1 MSQIDVKPAQGHIE
15 VKNFALSYETIEGSV
30 EAVTDTQIHVKPG
43 EFVSIVGPSGCGKS
57 TLLNAVAGFL
67 KPTAGT
73 VTVDGVAVN
82 GPSAERGMVFQQYSL
97 FPWKTVREN
106 VEFGLKMRGMARS
119 QRERAARTLLGLAGL
134 EAFEKHYPERLSG
147 GMKQRVGI
155 VRALATGPKVLLLD
169 EPFGALDAQTRV
181 IMQQI
186 LTNMWQRLK
195 ISVLFVT
202 HDLDEAIF
210 LSDRVYCMTARPG
223 SIKAEIP
230 IPLERP
236 RQQSMMM
243 SSEFLAL
250 RRGLMSLIRGEPE
263 GDGRRDHRSR
273 HAGAEYRAA
282 RLLAGGRDLVRHCEK
297 RSNGAIH
304 LCFAGPVIG
313 RAFARPVGSHCRGIG
328 IDLRCKKCYRS
339 VPSNSNAEQTSCSLE
354 SKAGRAASSG
364 TAMPSTWRRV
374 IRACPGMSNCSR

>member
-1 MSQIDVKPAQGHIE
+1 MAVKGAQPRGHIDVRD
-15 VKNFALSYETIEGSV
+15 FALSYDTLDGPV
-30 EAVTDTQIHVKPG
+30 EAVSAATIHVEPG

-67 KPTAGT
+67 KPTCGT
-73 VTVDGVAVN
+73 VTLDGEAID
-82 GPSAERGMVFQQYSL
+82 GPSADRGMVFQQYSL

-106 VEFGLKMRGMARS
+106 VEFGLKMRGMDRFN
-119 QRERAARTLLGLAGL
+119 RDRAARTLLGLAGL
-134 EAFEKHYPERLSG
+134 SAFENHYPERLSG

-202 HDLDEAIF
+202 HDIDEAIF

-223 SIKAEIP
+223 TIKAEIA

-236 RQQSMMM
+236 RQQAMMM

-250 RRGLMSLIRGEPE
+250 RRGLMSLIREESLKAMGGEV
-263 GDGRRDHRSR
+263 DD
-273 HAGAEYRAA
+273 
-282 RLLAGGRDLVRHCEK
+282 LALQGL
-297 RSNGAIH
+297 S
-304 LCFAGPVIG
+304 
-313 RAFARPVGSHCRGIG
+313 
-328 IDLRCKKCYRS
+328 IDLHG
-339 VPSNSNAEQTSCSLE
+339 QTL
-354 SKAGRAASSG
+354 AD
-364 TAMPSTWRRV
+364 V
-374 IRACPGMSNCSR
+374 V

>member
-1 MSQIDVKPAQGHIE
+1 MGTDMSTIADHAKQAAKAKVATKGYVE
-15 VKNFALSYETIEGSV
+15 VKDFSLSYETIDGSV
-30 EAVTDTQIHVKPG
+30 EAVTNTQIHVHPG

-67 KPTAGT
+67 KPTTGT
-73 VTVDGVAVN
+73 VTVDGERVK

-106 VEFGLKMRGMARS
+106 VEFGLKMRGMERS

-134 EAFEKHYPERLSG
+134 EAFEKHYPDRLSG

-155 VRALATGPKVLLLD
+155 VRALATGPKILLLD

-202 HDLDEAIF
+202 HDIDEAIF

-223 SIKAEIP
+223 SIKAEIA

-250 RRGLMSLIRGEPE
+250 RRGLMSLIREESLKAMGGEISDLGMQGLNIE
-263 GDGRRDHRSR
+263 LHGQSL
-273 HAGAEYRAA
+273 AA
-282 RLLAGGRDLVRHCEK
+282 IL
-297 RSNGAIH
+297 
-304 LCFAGPVIG
+304 
-313 RAFARPVGSHCRGIG
+313 
-328 IDLRCKKCYRS
+328 
-339 VPSNSNAEQTSCSLE
+339 
-354 SKAGRAASSG
+354 
-364 TAMPSTWRRV
+364 
-374 IRACPGMSNCSR
+374 

>member
-1 MSQIDVKPAQGHIE
+1 MGANVSQTEARTAEAAASKGHVE
-15 VKNFALSYETIEGSV
+15 VRNFSLSYETIAGSV
-30 EAVTDTQIHVKPG
+30 EAVTDTRIHVQPG

-67 KPTAGT
+67 KPTTGT
-73 VTVDGVAVN
+73 VTVDGELVD

-97 FPWKTVREN
+97 FPWKTVGEN
-106 VEFGLKMRGMARS
+106 VEFGLKMRGMERS
-119 QRERAARTLLGLAGL
+119 RRERAARTLLGLAGL
-134 EAFEKHYPERLSG
+134 EAFEKHYPDRLSG

-202 HDLDEAIF
+202 HDIDEAIF
-210 LSDRVYCMTARPG
+210 LSDRVYCMTTRPG

-236 RQQSMMM
+236 RHQSMMM

-250 RRGLMSLIRGEPE
+250 RRGLMSLIREESLKAMGGEINDLGMQGLNIE
-263 GDGRRDHRSR
+263 LHGQS
-273 HAGAEYRAA
+273 
-282 RLLAGGRDLVRHCEK
+282 LAD
-297 RSNGAIH
+297 
-304 LCFAGPVIG
+304 VI
-313 RAFARPVGSHCRGIG
+313 
-328 IDLRCKKCYRS
+328 
-339 VPSNSNAEQTSCSLE
+339 
-354 SKAGRAASSG
+354 
-364 TAMPSTWRRV
+364 
-374 IRACPGMSNCSR
+374 

>member
-1 MSQIDVKPAQGHIE
+1 MTEIPTKAPQGHIE
-15 VKNFALSYETIEGSV
+15 VKNFSLSYDSIEGPV
-30 EAVTDTQIHVKPG
+30 RAVTDTQIHVRPG

-67 KPTAGT
+67 KPTTGI
-73 VTVDGVAVN
+73 VTVDGERVN

-106 VEFGLKMRGMARS
+106 VEFGLKMRGMPRS

-134 EAFEKHYPERLSG
+134 EAFEKHYPEKLSG

-202 HDLDEAIF
+202 HDIDEAIF

-250 RRGLMSLIRGEPE
+250 RRGLMSLIREESIKAMGGEISDMGMQGLNIE
-263 GDGRRDHRSR
+263 LH
-273 HAGAEYRAA
+273 GAS
-282 RLLAGGRDLVRHCEK
+282 LAD
-297 RSNGAIH
+297 
-304 LCFAGPVIG
+304 VI
-313 RAFARPVGSHCRGIG
+313 
-328 IDLRCKKCYRS
+328 
-339 VPSNSNAEQTSCSLE
+339 
-354 SKAGRAASSG
+354 
-364 TAMPSTWRRV
+364 
-374 IRACPGMSNCSR
+374 

>member
-1 MSQIDVKPAQGHIE
+1 MSEIQKPAPRGHIE
-15 VKNFALSYETIEGSV
+15 VKDFALSYETIDGSV
-30 EAVTDTQIHVKPG
+30 EAVTNTHIHVNPG

-57 TLLNAVAGFL
+57 TFLNTVAGFL
-67 KPTAGT
+67 KPSTGT
-73 VTVDGVAVN
+73 ITVDGELVTS
-82 GPSAERGMVFQQYSL
+82 PSAERGMVFQQYSL

-106 VEFGLKMRGMARS
+106 VEFGLKMRGMPRS

-134 EAFEKHYPERLSG
+134 EAFEKHYPEKLSG

-202 HDLDEAIF
+202 HDIDEAIF

-236 RQQSMMM
+236 RQQAMMM

-250 RRGLMSLIRGEPE
+250 RRGLMSLIREESLKAMVGELNDLGMQGLNIE
-263 GDGRRDHRSR
+263 LQGHS
-273 HAGAEYRAA
+273 
-282 RLLAGGRDLVRHCEK
+282 LADVL
-297 RSNGAIH
+297 
-304 LCFAGPVIG
+304 
-313 RAFARPVGSHCRGIG
+313 
-328 IDLRCKKCYRS
+328 
-339 VPSNSNAEQTSCSLE
+339 
-354 SKAGRAASSG
+354 
-364 TAMPSTWRRV
+364 
-374 IRACPGMSNCSR
+374 

>member
-1 MSQIDVKPAQGHIE
+1 MSLIEAKATQGHVE
-15 VKNFALSYETIEGSV
+15 VKNFALSYETIDGAV
-30 EAVTDTQIHVKPG
+30 AAVTDTQIQVKPG

-73 VTVDGVAVN
+73 VTVDGEEVKR
-82 GPSAERGMVFQQYSL
+82 PSAERGMVFQQYSL

-106 VEFGLKMRGMARS
+106 VEFGLKMRGMERS
-119 QRERAARTLLGLAGL
+119 RRERAARTLLGLAGL
-134 EAFEKHYPERLSG
+134 EAFEKHYPDRLSG

-202 HDLDEAIF
+202 HDIDEAIF
-210 LSDRVYCMTARPG
+210 LSDRVYCMTAAPWTEAAKRFMEAMTARPG

-230 IPLERP
+230 IALERP

-243 SSEFLAL
+243 SSEFLGL
-250 RRGLMSLIRGEPE
+250 KRGLMSLIREESLKAMGGEIT
-263 GDGRRDHRSR
+263 
-273 HAGAEYRAA
+273 
-282 RLLAGGRDLVRHCEK
+282 DLGMQGL
-297 RSNGAIH
+297 N
-304 LCFAGPVIG
+304 
-313 RAFARPVGSHCRGIG
+313 
-328 IDLRCKKCYRS
+328 IDLHG
-339 VPSNSNAEQTSCSLE
+339 QSL
-354 SKAGRAASSG
+354 AD
-364 TAMPSTWRRV
+364 V
-374 IRACPGMSNCSR
+374 L

>member
-1 MSQIDVKPAQGHIE
+1 MGAIMNTIDTRAPRGRIA
-15 VKNFALSYETIEGSV
+15 VKNFALSYETLDGAV
-30 EAVTDTQIHVKPG
+30 DAVTDTNIHVNPG

-67 KPTAGT
+67 KPTAGK
-73 VTVDGVAVN
+73 VTVDGEAVN

-106 VEFGLKMRGMARS
+106 VEFGLKMRGMPSS

-202 HDLDEAIF
+202 HDIDEAIF

-236 RQQSMMM
+236 RQQAMMM
-243 SSEFLAL
+243 SSEFLGL
-250 RRGLMSLIRGEPE
+250 RRALMSLIREESLKAMGSEISNLGMQGLNIE
-263 GDGRRDHRSR
+263 LHGHS
-273 HAGAEYRAA
+273 
-282 RLLAGGRDLVRHCEK
+282 LADVL
-297 RSNGAIH
+297 
-304 LCFAGPVIG
+304 
-313 RAFARPVGSHCRGIG
+313 
-328 IDLRCKKCYRS
+328 
-339 VPSNSNAEQTSCSLE
+339 
-354 SKAGRAASSG
+354 
-364 TAMPSTWRRV
+364 
-374 IRACPGMSNCSR
+374 

>member
-1 MSQIDVKPAQGHIE
+1 MSTVETKPAQGHVE
-15 VKNFALSYETIEGSV
+15 VRDFALSYETIDGAV
-30 EAVTDTQIHVKPG
+30 AAVTETDIHVKPG

-67 KPTAGT
+67 KPTAG
-73 VTVDGVAVN
+73 VVMVDGEKVN

-106 VEFGLKMRGMARS
+106 VEFGLKMRGMDRS

-134 EAFEKHYPERLSG
+134 EAFEKHYPDRLSG

-202 HDLDEAIF
+202 HDIDEAIF

-250 RRGLMSLIRGEPE
+250 RRGLMSLIREESLKAMGGEINE
-263 GDGRRDHRSR
+263 LAMQGLNIELHGHSL
-273 HAGAEYRAA
+273 AEV
-282 RLLAGGRDLVRHCEK
+282 L
-297 RSNGAIH
+297 
-304 LCFAGPVIG
+304 
-313 RAFARPVGSHCRGIG
+313 
-328 IDLRCKKCYRS
+328 
-339 VPSNSNAEQTSCSLE
+339 
-354 SKAGRAASSG
+354 
-364 TAMPSTWRRV
+364 
-374 IRACPGMSNCSR
+374 

>member
-1 MSQIDVKPAQGHIE
+1 MNRVEAKTTKGRIE
-15 VKNFALSYETIEGSV
+15 VKNFALSYETIDGSV
-30 EAVTDTQIHVKPG
+30 AAVTDTQIQVNPG

-67 KPTAGT
+67 KPTEGT
-73 VTVDGVAVN
+73 VTVDGEPVK

-106 VEFGLKMRGMARS
+106 VEFGLKMRGMDRS

-134 EAFEKHYPERLSG
+134 EAFEKHYPDRLSG

-202 HDLDEAIF
+202 HDIDEAIF
-210 LSDRVYCMTARPG
+210 LSDRVYCMTTRPG

-236 RQQSMMM
+236 RHQSMMM

-250 RRGLMSLIRGEPE
+250 RRGLMSLIREESLKAMGGEISDLGMQGLNIE
-263 GDGRRDHRSR
+263 LHGQS
-273 HAGAEYRAA
+273 
-282 RLLAGGRDLVRHCEK
+282 LAD
-297 RSNGAIH
+297 
-304 LCFAGPVIG
+304 VI
-313 RAFARPVGSHCRGIG
+313 
-328 IDLRCKKCYRS
+328 
-339 VPSNSNAEQTSCSLE
+339 
-354 SKAGRAASSG
+354 
-364 TAMPSTWRRV
+364 
-374 IRACPGMSNCSR
+374 